1 VIAAAALKCMG
12 GSIQGRLWA
21 KNEQE
26 AEAIRAS
33 GRDLTKIL
41 YTEDLVKGN
50 DVSGDLAV
58 LDVFV
63 IFLGLREQG
72 FRENC

>member
-1 VIAAAALKCMG
+1 MG

-41 YTEDLVKGN
+41 YTDDLVKGN
-50 DVSGDLAV
+50 DVSDLKL
-58 LDVFV
+58 LDMW
-63 IFLGLREQG
+63 G
-72 FRENC
+72 